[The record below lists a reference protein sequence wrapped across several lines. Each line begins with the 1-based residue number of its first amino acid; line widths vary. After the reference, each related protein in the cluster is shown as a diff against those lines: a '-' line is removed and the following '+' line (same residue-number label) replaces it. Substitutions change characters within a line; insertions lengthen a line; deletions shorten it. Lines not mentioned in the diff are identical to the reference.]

1 LFRKRYAH
9 LDKCPVCD
17 LLRRKD
23 EETKKI
29 PQKVLRHSPLPPR
42 PKRLFATKEASLLAQ
57 WHDRQRQPSEKEM
70 SHPADGDAW
79 QDFYKEYPEF
89 ARDAR
94 NIRLGIATDGF
105 NPFSEQN
112 TRYNMWP
119 VFVVPYNLL
128 PWACVEES
136 NFIMA
141 SLIPG
146 PKSPGKDFDVFLE
159 PLVEDLIE
167 LWKGVR
173 AYDANTR
180 KMFDFN
186 VAVLWS
192 SMITLL

>member
-1 LFRKRYAH
+1 M
-9 LDKCPVCD
+9 D
-17 LLRRKD
+17 
-23 EETKKI
+23 
-29 PQKVLRHSPLPPR
+29 
-42 PKRLFATKEASLLAQ
+42 
-57 WHDRQRQPSEKEM
+57 
-70 SHPADGDAW
+70 
-79 QDFYKEYPEF
+79 
-89 ARDAR
+89 
-94 NIRLGIATDGF
+94 
-105 NPFSEQN
+105 
-112 TRYNMWP
+112 
-119 VFVVPYNLL
+119 
-128 PWACVEES
+128 ES

-141 SLIPG
+141 FLIPG